1 MLRRWIPGASR
12 YSHAG
17 WGDAECADH
26 TEAGALGFRKRGW
39 MRQCAA
45 SSEFPHEEAGAGMRA
60 RALAQPAPVLEP
72 GDEAMR
78 ALEVVAHTELP
89 GLVVHDGKRFI
100 VVPASQVLR
109 VALPQYVL
117 DDPSLG
123 RVWDEQSADSIALRL
138 QGRTIADLIRILHL
152 EPATPEP
159 AVDADATIVEIAA
172 VMAAARVALVA
183 VVDRGDYLG
192 VITVHD
198 LVGRMIS

>member
-1 MLRRWIPGASR
+1 
-12 YSHAG
+12 
-17 WGDAECADH
+17 
-26 TEAGALGFRKRGW
+26 
-39 MRQCAA
+39 
-45 SSEFPHEEAGAGMRA
+45 MRA

-152 EPATPEP
+152 EPATPDP